1 MIAFLIRQAWEVDT
15 CRGHYS
21 NVSCAIFHPRQDL
34 IISNSEDKS
43 IRVWDM
49 AKRTCL
55 HTFRL
60 QNLAIHLIFK
70 IVFNLEHIQFFFLF
84 YYCHKP
90 RNCKLHE
97 INCMLRCCF
106 SFRNSLFWWTFL
118 GHDYE
123 IKFQIEMSFL
133 LFSRDKTLFK
143 LFNMIKMPVFY
154 ILKCV
159 LGVKN
164 TWSKESS
171 LHFDH
176 LTMDDVKSL
185 KWQWKE

>member
-1 MIAFLIRQAWEVDT
+1 MNITTLFFSLAFRLSFMIAFLIRQAWEVDT

-90 RNCKLHE
+90 RNCKLPYMKL
-97 INCMLRCCF
+97 IVCCVVAFLSGIRCF
-106 SFRNSLFWWTFL
+106 
-118 GHDYE
+118 DE
-123 IKFQIEMSFL
+123 
-133 LFSRDKTLFK
+133 
-143 LFNMIKMPVFY
+143 
-154 ILKCV
+154 
-159 LGVKN
+159 
-164 TWSKESS
+164 
-171 LHFDH
+171 HF
-176 LTMDDVKSL
+176 
-185 KWQWKE
+185 

>member
-70 IVFNLEHIQFFFLF
+70 IVFNLEHIQFFSYFIIAISLEIVNYMKLLVCCVVAFL
-84 YYCHKP
+84 P
-90 RNCKLHE
+90 G
-97 INCMLRCCF
+97 IRCF
-106 SFRNSLFWWTFL
+106 
-118 GHDYE
+118 DE
-123 IKFQIEMSFL
+123 
-133 LFSRDKTLFK
+133 
-143 LFNMIKMPVFY
+143 
-154 ILKCV
+154 
-159 LGVKN
+159 
-164 TWSKESS
+164 
-171 LHFDH
+171 HF
-176 LTMDDVKSL
+176 
-185 KWQWKE
+185 